1 MGIAS
6 LLRDTWRPP
15 RSRAPGRTLAP
26 EELLKRVRR
35 IAIAARKKATSSA
48 AGDYRAAFHGRGMEF
63 AEVREYR
70 PGDDV
75 RSIDWNVTARA
86 GAPFVKVFR
95 EERDLTLLLL
105 LDLSASQDFGSG
117 LATKRDLVAEAAAA
131 LALAAVRNRD
141 RVGALLFTDRIECL
155 RRPSRSRTQALAIVR
170 DALSRPLAG
179 FGTDLS
185 VGLSAARRTLKSRA
199 IVVLIADFRASGYE
213 RELGRVARKHDVV
226 AVATTDP
233 AEREFPARGLYRVRD
248 AESGAIRLA
257 DASSPAFRRAWS
269 ASGRTQ
275 AAQVCARLGVDY
287 LELSSRLAPAEEL
300 ATFFHRRT
308 LRKR

>member
-1 MGIAS
+1 MGLLS
-6 LLRDTWRPP
+6 LLRESRQP
-15 RSRAPGRTLAP
+15 RRRAPGRSLAP

-35 IAIAARKKATSSA
+35 VAVAARKKATAAA
-48 AGDYRAAFHGRGMEF
+48 AGDYRAVFHGRGMEF
-63 AEVREYR
+63 SEVREYR

-141 RVGALLFTDRIECL
+141 RVGAMIFTDRIEVL

-185 VGLSAARRTLKSRA
+185 AGLAAARRTLKSRA
-199 IVVLIADFRASGYE
+199 IVVLISDFRASGYE
-213 RELGRVARKHDVV
+213 TELGRLARKHDVV

-233 AEREFPARGLYRVRD
+233 AEREFPARGMFRVRD
-248 AESGAIRLA
+248 AETGSLAVA
-257 DASSPAFRRAWS
+257 DAAAAAFRRAWS
-269 ASGRTQ
+269 Q
-275 AAQVCARLGVDY
+275 AARTEAARICGKMGVDY
-287 LELSSRLAPAEEL
+287 LELSSRRAPAEEL
-300 ATFFHRRT
+300 AAFFHRRS
-308 LRKR
+308 LRTR